1 MGAMLPAPSAPQT
14 AALLRAAQATSG
26 LELLLL
32 FGSRAR
38 DEAHAGS
45 DWDVGYVAAAGMD
58 VEALR
63 AAVVDVLGTDRV
75 DLVDLRRASGLLR
88 YRAARDG
95 RPVFEARPG
104 LGDAFVLDAV
114 RFWCDAA
121 PLLQRGYEDVLAELT
136 R

>member
-1 MGAMLPAPSAPQT
+1 MTPSASRE
-14 AALLRAAQATSG
+14 AIDALTRVARGTSG

-38 DEAHAGS
+38 DDSHARS
-45 DWDVGYVAAAGMD
+45 DWDLAYLGGSSFDSTELLA
-58 VEALR
+58 R
-63 AAVVDVLGTDRV
+63 AMEMLGTDRV

-95 RPVFEARPG
+95 QLLFEARPG
-104 LGDAFVLDAV
+104 LDDAFRFEATQ
-114 RFWCDAA
+114 FWCDVA
-121 PLLQRGYEDVLAELT
+121 PVLQRGYDDVLAGLT